1 MTGKN
6 RTQSLARARARARIV
21 SSFQNLEAEG
31 LYREVWLLGGNVGS
45 LYDLTVEC
53 SVRRICHGHTFI
65 SHLPPPPNPPS
76 RYLFLSQSH
85 QRAGEPS
92 WVEGTGR

>member
-6 RTQSLARARARARIV
+6 RTQSPGQGKSKDSEQLPESGGRRALQRGVAPR
-21 SSFQNLEAEG
+21 
-31 LYREVWLLGGNVGS
+31 GNVGS
-45 LYDLTVEC
+45 LHDLTVEC

-65 SHLPPPPNPPS
+65 SHLLPLTPH
-76 RYLFLSQSH
+76 YLFLSQPH

-92 WVEGTGR
+92 WVEGVGR